1 MVVLLVWLNH
11 ILLSG
16 HQNFMCMRRSRSGH
30 HVSWHTYT
38 EHLASSSQ
46 FSASQHQTNMQ
57 SSASLTLTLLASL
70 ATASSLDQA
79 EVPLQLLRPHIA
91 AAQCAARCVAV
102 PTPASRA
109 QCEQVCEF
117 RARHPDTDLC
127 SLPGL
132 CGDLGCQVGCQELTD
147 TAAGLFSSF
156 ARDPASCRLSWAL
169 ADPDTG
175 RSLAA
180 SSGVVFLVAARDHSR
195 MWSVL
200 EAATTEAEL
209 QLGPDLGLKYSQL
222 AVVAVSRSRVLDTL
236 TLRLPSGR
244 QQCGAG
250 AGAGAGSLVA
260 GVEDG
265 ELVAVL
271 LLSALVLALLLL
283 LVGLLCCWRRRQ
295 PALRHLARPGA
306 GAGAGKC
313 GGEGSARTAVD
324 NSYVAFP
331 HLTPTS
337 SLEYIHHL

>member
-1 MVVLLVWLNH
+1 MRVR
-11 ILLSG
+11 G
-16 HQNFMCMRRSRSGH
+16 HRDPVITCPGR
-30 HVSWHTYT
+30 TYT
-38 EHLASSSQ
+38 EHLASGSQ

-57 SSASLTLTLLASL
+57 SSASLTLTLVASL

-156 ARDPASCRLSWAL
+156 ARDPASCRLTWAL

-200 EAATTEAEL
+200 EAATAEAEL

-250 AGAGAGSLVA
+250 AGAGVSAGAGSGSLVA

-306 GAGAGKC
+306 GAGKC
-313 GGEGSARTAVD
+313 GGEGGARSAVD

>member
-1 MVVLLVWLNH
+1 MRVR
-11 ILLSG
+11 G
-16 HQNFMCMRRSRSGH
+16 HRDPVITCPG
-30 HVSWHTYT
+30 HTYT

-57 SSASLTLTLLASL
+57 SSASLALTLVASL

-250 AGAGAGSLVA
+250 AGAGVSAGAGSGSLVA

-337 SLEYIHHL
+337 SMEYIHHL